1 VRNVKRFALERKIL
15 FIRAAAILTPLAI
28 ALLLLSQ
35 HVAAQT
41 TYVITDGN
49 RVLIHTTSATDPK
62 IVLGEAGLELDTND
76 TYTTCNSD
84 GVLEINIRRGQ
95 KLLIN
100 YYGQQMEVISRG
112 ESVEELL
119 TRLNLTW
126 TDSDVISVPPDM
138 QTYDGMEVTVARVI
152 QENQTYTKV
161 LPHETIYCADP
172 SLPEGTQKTVS
183 EGEDGQILCKATVT
197 YHNGIEMDRTVLSQQ
212 VVTQPVSEII
222 AVGSALHQSESV
234 EDKQMAAID
243 DGIITLPTGE
253 VLTYIEK
260 VTCLATAYHC
270 EGYVGT
276 TATGTRARV
285 GAIAVDPE
293 VFPYGTRFYIV
304 TKDGEY
310 VYGVAT
316 AEDCGSKQFIYGTR
330 LDLFFDTKY
339 ECVQFGARSCD
350 VYILG

>member
-1 VRNVKRFALERKIL
+1 MQKVQKFALERKIL
-15 FIRAAAILTPLAI
+15 CIRAAAILTPLAI

-35 HVAAQT
+35 YVAAQT

-49 RVLIHTTSATDPK
+49 RILVHTTSATDPK
-62 IVLGEAGLELDTND
+62 IVLGEAGLALDAND
-76 TYTTCNSD
+76 TYTAQTSD
-84 GVLEINIRRGQ
+84 GVSEINVRRGQ
-95 KLLIN
+95 KLVVD
-100 YYGQQMEVISRG
+100 YYGERMEVTSRG

-119 TRLNLTW
+119 ARLGLTW
-126 TDSDVISVPPDM
+126 SDSDVISVPLDA
-138 QTYDGMEVTVARVI
+138 QTYDRMEVRIARVI
-152 QENQTYTKV
+152 RENQTYTTD
-161 LPHETIYCADP
+161 LPHETIYCSDP
-172 SLPEGTQKTVS
+172 TLPEGTQKTLT
-183 EGEDGQILCKATVT
+183 EGEDGQMLCEAAVT
-197 YHNGIEMDRTVLSQQ
+197 YLNGIEADRTVHSQQ
-212 VVTQPVSEII
+212 VVSQPVNEII
-222 AVGSALHQSESV
+222 AVGSGLQE
-234 EDKQMAAID
+234 EED
-243 DGIITLPTGE
+243 DGLMADIGDGILTLPTGE
-253 VLTYIEK
+253 VLTYTEK
-260 VTCLATAYHC
+260 VSCLATAYHC